1 MIFYFDNIGFNNNDR
16 KTCEG
21 IDIPIKIIKFN
32 KELFSSFIYQHFNYC
47 ISIGEFPNELKQ
59 ADVIPAYKRLNVIK
73 LTIDK
78 LVYLTFQKF
87 MRNLFII
94 NFMNTLVINNFL
106 VNVNFIRGIVLN
118 KVFWL

>member
-1 MIFYFDNIGFNNNDR
+1 M
-16 KTCEG
+16 
-21 IDIPIKIIKFN
+21 KFN
-32 KELFSSFIYQHFNYC
+32 KELFSSFICQHFNYC
-47 ISIGEFPNELKQ
+47 ISIGEFPSELKH